1 MFGKIISIFE
11 QNIKLE
17 NLSKRVE
24 TTLVGVHIVFEDKFK
39 VVAEITSITRDEI
52 SCILVG
58 EFINNVFMTMLTY
71 ATPLFWEL
79 SMIPDRFVWIFK
91 LNPLC
96 DIITFVREIV
106 LYNSYPGTELA
117 VLSLIIPV
125 VFLVIGIHVF
135 RKNQDKFILYI

>member
-58 EFINNVFMTMLTY
+58 EFINNVFYSGVLNKPTAEFLNRNRPRLT
-71 ATPLFWEL
+71 ANRWH
-79 SMIPDRFVWIFK
+79 
-91 LNPLC
+91 
-96 DIITFVREIV
+96 
-106 LYNSYPGTELA
+106 
-117 VLSLIIPV
+117 LI
-125 VFLVIGIHVF
+125 
-135 RKNQDKFILYI
+135 

>member
-58 EFINNVFMTMLTY
+58 
-71 ATPLFWEL
+71 
-79 SMIPDRFVWIFK
+79 
-91 LNPLC
+91 
-96 DIITFVREIV
+96 
-106 LYNSYPGTELA
+106 
-117 VLSLIIPV
+117 
-125 VFLVIGIHVF
+125 
-135 RKNQDKFILYI
+135 

>member
-1 MFGKIISIFE
+1 MFVKIISIFE

-58 EFINNVFMTMLTY
+58 EFINNQFYSGVLNKPTADAKARIVNKDEVIALVGNQQID
-71 ATPLFWEL
+71 TPT
-79 SMIPDRFVWIFK
+79 D
-91 LNPLC
+91 
-96 DIITFVREIV
+96 
-106 LYNSYPGTELA
+106 LYIGK
-117 VLSLIIPV
+117 SLIYDGFNVSANIDNL
-125 VFLVIGIHVF
+125 FSNHFAIIGNTGSGKSCSVT
-135 RKNQDKFILYI
+135 R